1 VKLRA
6 AVPATFGLMIL
17 FAVPAFAADTKPAAS
32 KPATTKPAASKP
44 AASKPA
50 APKTAAPKTA
60 GTTEK
65 AAAAPVDS
73 LARLEKLVAKDSTNF
88 DNLYQLGVMYLDR
101 ERTPEASHVL
111 AKAVSL
117 KPNDVK
123 ALVNLGAANDALG
136 LSSVAQGYY
145 RKALTVSPGDSVA
158 TCRLASSLYAQQ
170 NYKESM
176 DLLRKLIADKPRSHC
191 AYFTLGVAFADAGLY
206 RDAIR
211 AWQKVVEYAPESAEA
226 VSARESIEV
235 LTKYLTGQVGQ

>member
-1 VKLRA
+1 MKLRA
-6 AVPATFGLMIL
+6 AVSVAFGLL
-17 FAVPAFAADTKPAAS
+17 LLSVSAFAADEKPATAKPAA
-32 KPATTKPAASKP
+32 TKPAASKP
-44 AASKPA
+44 AAGKPATSKTTGTAVKTPA
-50 APKTAAPKTA
+50 APM
-60 GTTEK
+60 
-65 AAAAPVDS
+65 DS
-73 LARLEKLVAKDSTNF
+73 LAMLEKKVAKDSTNF
-88 DNLYQLGVMYLDR
+88 DNLYQLGVMYLDK

-117 KPNDVK
+117 RPNDVK

-136 LSSVAQGYY
+136 LSTQAQGYY
-145 RKALTVSPGDSVA
+145 RKALDVSPGDSVA

-176 DLLRKLIADKPRSHC
+176 TLLRKLIVDKPRSHC

-226 VSARESIEV
+226 VSAKESIDV

>member
-1 VKLRA
+1 MKLRA
-6 AVPATFGLMIL
+6 AVPVTFGLMIL

-50 APKTAAPKTA
+50 APKTAAA
-60 GTTEK
+60 TEK
-65 AAAAPVDS
+65 AAPAPVDT

-88 DNLYQLGVMYLDR
+88 DNLYQLGVLYLDR

-111 AKAVSL
+111 AKAVSI

-136 LSSVAQGYY
+136 LSSAAQGYY
-145 RKALTVSPGDSVA
+145 RKALTVAPGDSVA

-176 DLLRKLIADKPRSHC
+176 DLLRKLIVDKPRSHC

>member
-1 VKLRA
+1 MKLRA
-6 AVPATFGLMIL
+6 AVSVAFGLL
-17 FAVPAFAADTKPAAS
+17 LLSVSAFAADEKPATAKPAA
-32 KPATTKPAASKP
+32 TKPAASKP
-44 AASKPA
+44 AAGKPATSKTTGPAVKTPA
-50 APKTAAPKTA
+50 APM
-60 GTTEK
+60 
-65 AAAAPVDS
+65 DS
-73 LARLEKLVAKDSTNF
+73 LAMLEKKVAKDSTNF
-88 DNLYQLGVMYLDR
+88 DNLYQLGVMYLDK

-117 KPNDVK
+117 RPNDVK

-136 LSSVAQGYY
+136 LSTQAQGYY
-145 RKALTVSPGDSVA
+145 RKALDVSPGDSVA

-176 DLLRKLIADKPRSHC
+176 TLLRKLIVDKPRSHC

-226 VSARESIEV
+226 VSAKESIDV